1 MKDLVKTT
9 KGTVRH
15 YKDDSMEFIPH
26 RSATSLTSTV
36 CRWSVCETYE
46 LTYYVKPPISGAFSF
61 VHRTNFCYI
70 FGEFTKKNYLCSI

>member
-9 KGTVRH
+9 KGTVHH

-46 LTYYVKPPISGAFSF
+46 LTNLLITLSLGFEA
-61 VHRTNFCYI
+61 NIYI
-70 FGEFTKKNYLCSI
+70 LYILIIYIIYKY